1 MRSTEGEL
9 LDLTCCTIAVRHLDP
24 HSRAVITPRL
34 QKLTEDIILKIMHNP
49 RESLSLE
56 AIQSLLI
63 VSLWAPICGYESKLK
78 DVQSLLSTAAG
89 MAMNIRLHEASERA
103 IAMRES
109 FQKDDGS
116 FVSKEEIVDGLN
128 RARLVRF
135 CSFFRPI
142 KSQAHVTDTC
152 SGWHSRTWNHCAF
165 VLVFFLSVWLFN
177 VYVFAHSLCIGT
189 LRTPLSRRTS
199 ADIHLILLTPR
210 PPATGEECRDIRLRL
225 GAELFDIADRQNM
238 SEVINL
244 EGVEPWFLSRKEAL
258 EEVNRIQ
265 RMLLP
270 LPGKHCLV
278 LLSLS

>member
-1 MRSTEGEL
+1 
-9 LDLTCCTIAVRHLDP
+9 
-24 HSRAVITPRL
+24 
-34 QKLTEDIILKIMHNP
+34 
-49 RESLSLE
+49 
-56 AIQSLLI
+56 
-63 VSLWAPICGYESKLK
+63 
-78 DVQSLLSTAAG
+78 
-89 MAMNIRLHEASERA
+89 
-103 IAMRES
+103 MRES

-225 GAELFDIADRQNM
+225 GAELFDIAERQNM

-278 LLSLS
+278 LLSLSLSLLKLNLNISVQPLRSMTEPILRFSLSSSVSPAFSSCIARSNKRGCPQLIRNSLLQGLCRFKCKINQFLFR